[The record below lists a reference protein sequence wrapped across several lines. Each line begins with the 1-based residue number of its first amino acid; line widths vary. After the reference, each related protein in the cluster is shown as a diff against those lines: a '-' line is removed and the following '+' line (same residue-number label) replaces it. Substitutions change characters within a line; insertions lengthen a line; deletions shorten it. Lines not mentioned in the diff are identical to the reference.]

1 MLCELADLEVMQMGM
16 WGFELYQ
23 NDTSLDVKDKFEELY
38 NAGKTVQC
46 ITDELIEDYG
56 SVIGDIDEEPLF
68 WLALADTQWNFGV
81 LIPLVK
87 DKALYWID
95 KGSGVFNCQ
104 TIDMSAK
111 IKRKKSLDELQ
122 VKLLSPQPPVKKPV
136 KKRIYKCQWKIGD
149 VFAYQLES
157 DLAKERGLY
166 GRYFLIQ
173 KIDEG
178 VWHPGH
184 IVPIVYVKITSD
196 TNLPSNTEEYNQLEY
211 VQTWFTKYE
220 ERFWPID
227 MKLPQEDIAE
237 KSKINYQVD
246 EYGFLPQ
253 YRVKLLNTSKRAM
266 PSKLIYVGNFADAVR
281 PQKEFVPHSKE
292 NVVSVS
298 WKQFDE
304 TFETKMIKRY
314 CGHNLREL
322 SIYTNKNT

>member
-1 MLCELADLEVMQMGM
+1 M

-23 NDTSLDVKDKFEELY
+23 NDTSLDVKDEFEELY
-38 NAGKTVQC
+38 NAGKNAQD
-46 ITDELIEDYG
+46 ITDKLMEDYG
-56 SVIGDIDEEPLF
+56 SIMGDIDEEPLF
-68 WLALADTQWNFGV
+68 WLALADTQWNMGV
-81 LIPLVK
+81 LTPLVK
-87 DKALYWID
+87 EKALYWID
-95 KGSGVFNCQ
+95 KDGDMFNCQ

-111 IKRKKSLDELQ
+111 TKRKKVLDELQ
-122 VKLLSPQPPVKKPV
+122 TKLLSPQPPVKKPA
-136 KKRIYKCQWKIGD
+136 KRRIYKCQWKFGD

-173 KIDEG
+173 KVDEG

-184 IVPIVYVKITSD
+184 IVPIVYVKITRD
-196 TNLPSNTEEYNQLEY
+196 TNLPSNVEEYNQLEY

-220 ERFWPID
+220 DRFLPID
-227 MKLPQEDIAE
+227 IKRPQEDIAE

-253 YRVKLLNTSKRAM
+253 YRVKLLNTSKRVI
-266 PSKLIYVGNFADAVR
+266 PTNLIYIGNFTNTVH
-281 PQKEFVPHSKE
+281 PPKEFVPHSKE

-322 SIYTNKNT
+322 SIYINKNI

>member
-1 MLCELADLEVMQMGM
+1 M
-16 WGFELYQ
+16 F
-23 NDTSLDVKDKFEELY
+23 
-38 NAGKTVQC
+38 NAGKAVQD
-46 ITDELIEDYG
+46 ITDKLIEDYKD
-56 SVIGDIDEEPLF
+56 IMGDIDEEPLF
-68 WLALADTQWNFGV
+68 WLALADTQWNLGV
-81 LIPLVK
+81 LLPIVK
-87 DKALYWID
+87 EKALCWVAKD
-95 KGSGVFNCQ
+95 SAMFNCQ

-111 IKRKKSLDELQ
+111 AKRKKTLDDLQ
-122 VKLLSPQPPVKKPV
+122 AKLISPQPPAQKPV
-136 KKRIYKCQWKIGD
+136 KKRIYRCQWKLGD
-149 VFAYQLES
+149 IFAYQLES

-178 VWHPGH
+178 IWHPGH

-196 TNLPSNTEEYNQLEY
+196 TNLPSNVEEYNQLEY

-220 ERFWPID
+220 ERFYPVD
-227 MKLPQEDIAE
+227 MSRPQEDIAE

-253 YRVKLLNTSKRAM
+253 YRVKLLNTSKRVI
-266 PSKLIYVGNFADAVR
+266 PTKLIYIGNFANAVY

-298 WKQFDE
+298 WIQFDE

-322 SIYTNKNT
+322 SIYTSKNI

>member
-1 MLCELADLEVMQMGM
+1 MGT
-16 WGFELYQ
+16 WGPKLYQ
-23 NDTSLDVKDKFEELY
+23 DDLAEDIRDYYKDQLHRGKKGIDITQELLVKYQIEISDFEE
-38 NAGKTVQC
+38 A
-46 ITDELIEDYG
+46 
-56 SVIGDIDEEPLF
+56 SVF
-68 WLALADTQWNFGV
+68 WFALADTQWNLGR
-81 LIPLVK
+81 LEDKVK
-87 DKALYWID
+87 ETALKHILLGNDLKRWKIENP
-95 KGSGVFNCQ
+95 KMATTREQ
-104 TIDMSAK
+104 TIE
-111 IKRKKSLDELQ
+111 ELRQ
-122 VKLLSPQPPVKKPV
+122 KLLSPQPPEKKV
-136 KKRIYKCQWKIGD
+136 TQYKIYRCEWKYGD
-149 VFAYQLES
+149 VYAYQLES
-157 DLAKERGLY
+157 DLAEEKGLY

-173 KIDEG
+173 KVDEG

-196 TNLPSNTEEYNQLEY
+196 TNLPSNVEEYNQLEY

-227 MKLPQEDIAE
+227 MRRPQEDIAE
-237 KSKINYQVD
+237 KSMINYQVD

-253 YRVKLLNTSKRAM
+253 YRAKLLNTSKRVI
-266 PSKLIYVGNFADAVR
+266 PGKLIYVGNFANAVR

-322 SIYTNKNT
+322 SIYTNKNI